1 LETTKCSQ
9 KLKKPESSSLVK
21 RSEYYLIM
29 AKRLPHFEVGG
40 TYEHNFT
47 GEIATVLAKAEVD
60 TAGRRPFGWRGSV
73 RVFVTMAGKYNNPST
88 GTTLTVDNSN
98 IHLWKRLV

>member
-1 LETTKCSQ
+1 LESTKCSQ

-29 AKRLPHFEVGG
+29 AKRLPHFEV
-40 TYEHNFT
+40 